1 MRWSSS
7 SNWSS
12 RTMSF
17 CDRCWWL
24 FFSSEQQ
31 IIRSTSLGRNWSK
44 SESESFQSKTFSRV
58 FVSFSFRPL
67 KAEQGSILERI
78 FAKESSFVPFV
89 GSLWLKKK
97 DLLIELQLFK
107 SRRSTS
113 FASKSENGLT
123 GCSSS
128 RWRKKILGIF
138 RKLVCKQ
145 KFANFAKKFRL
156 WQFDKKYWSI
166 SNGHLKSWT
175 WPIIW
180 SSKSYR
186 ALELFLGFLC
196 H

>member
-1 MRWSSS
+1 MGETKAKV
-7 SNWSS
+7 NLKV
-12 RTMSF
+12 F
-17 CDRCWWL
+17 N
-24 FFSSEQQ
+24 Q
-31 IIRSTSLGRNWSK
+31 
-44 SESESFQSKTFSRV
+44 KTFSRV

-138 RKLVCKQ
+138 RKLVCEQ

-156 WQFDKKYWSI
+156 RQFDKKYWSI
-166 SNGHLKSWT
+166 INGHLKSWT

-186 ALELFLGFLC
+186 ALELLLGILC